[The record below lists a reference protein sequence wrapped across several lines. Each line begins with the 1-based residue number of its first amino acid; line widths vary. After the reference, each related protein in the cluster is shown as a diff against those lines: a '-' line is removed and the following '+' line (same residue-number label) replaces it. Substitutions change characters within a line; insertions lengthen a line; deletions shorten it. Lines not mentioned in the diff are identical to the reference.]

1 MNRRHSIDVALRPWS
16 DQDLPLLERLRGDP
30 AMNEHLG
37 GPEAPEKIAERHER
51 YRAMDDTG
59 EGRMLVI
66 VAGQA
71 AESVGSVGYREREW
85 QDEPVWEMGW
95 NVLPEFQGR
104 GIATRA
110 VVVAIERMRV
120 ERKHRF
126 IHAFP
131 SVDNL
136 PSNAVCRKVGF
147 ALLGEV
153 DFEYPPGHFM
163 RSNDWRFDLAV
174 GAHASS
180 ASS

>member
-1 MNRRHSIDVALRPWS
+1 MNHEHHTDIALRPWS
-16 DQDLPLLERLRGDP
+16 NQDLPLLERLRGDP
-30 AMNEHLG
+30 AINEHLG
-37 GPEAPEKIAERHER
+37 GPETPEKILERHER
-51 YRAMDDTG
+51 YCTMGDTG
-59 EGRMLVI
+59 EVVI
-66 VAGQA
+66 VVGPA
-71 AESVGSVGYREREW
+71 AESAGSVGYREREW
-85 QDEPVWEMGW
+85 QGKLVWEMGW

-110 VVVAIERMRV
+110 VAAAMERVRA

-147 ALLGEV
+147 TLLDEFE
-153 DFEYPPGHFM
+153 FEYPPGSFM
-163 RSNDWRFDLAV
+163 RSNDWSFDLSG
-174 GAHASS
+174 GAGALS